1 MNQSY
6 PNIKQSFGIFGIYLA
21 VTILMA
27 MISMSAMDNSAI
39 IFVNMLAVNVIT
51 IIVALQFKSAE
62 LSFLFDGRK
71 DFKWVFIPVLVVI
84 NLTFIFIMDPIL
96 NLVPMPDWLVK
107 VFEDAIKKDLWG
119 YLTVGIVA
127 PITEEL
133 LFRKVMLP
141 GLVKN
146 YGVKKGIIW
155 SAAFF
160 AIFHLNPWQGLGAF
174 LIGIFLA
181 WLYLKTQNIWLCI
194 FLHWFNNSFSFLLM
208 IFTGDIMFTMTDVL
222 ENDIILIGV
231 MLLSA
236 VCLYFCIKYMQTLLS
251 TTPITTWNED
261 PEETEQQ
268 QP

>member
-1 MNQSY
+1 MNHSY

-21 VTILMA
+21 ATFLMA
-27 MISMSAMDNSAI
+27 MITMSAAHQPAFV
-39 IFVNMLAVNVIT
+39 FVNMLAINVIT
-51 IIVALQFKSAE
+51 IMVALKFKSAE
-62 LSFLFDGRK
+62 MSFLFDGQK
-71 DFKWVFIPVLVVI
+71 EFKWIYLPILAIIDLAFIL
-84 NLTFIFIMDPIL
+84 IMDPIIS
-96 NLVPMPDWLVK
+96 LVPMPEFLVK
-107 VFEDAIKKDLWG
+107 IFEESIKINVWG
-119 YLTVGIVA
+119 YLSVGILA
-127 PITEEL
+127 PVTEEL

-160 AIFHLNPWQGLGAF
+160 AIFHMNPWQGVSAF

-181 WLYLKTQNIWLCI
+181 WVYLRTENIWLCI
-194 FLHWFNNSFSFLLM
+194 FLHWFNNTLGFLMLALS
-208 IFTGDIMFTMTDVL
+208 GDITFSLTNLFDNNLIMIGIMF
-222 ENDIILIGV
+222 
-231 MLLSA
+231 LSA
-236 VCLYFCIKYMQTLLS
+236 VCLYFCIKYLQSLLS